1 MKMASEHRFASF
13 DGQQIAW
20 RELGEG
26 RPVLLIHGLFSHGEM
41 NWLRWKTAQTLADAG
56 FRVILPDLRAHGK
69 SAAPHDAD
77 RYPADVLAQD
87 IEALVA
93 HLGLSDFD
101 LGGYSLG
108 ARTTVR
114 LLARGMRPR
123 RAILAGMGLMGI
135 TGATLRS
142 EFFLGAI
149 ANRDSVERGTPEYMA
164 VQFMKSTGTDPEAV
178 RHVLQV
184 QSKTDAA
191 AFAGFDLPIL
201 VVCGADDQDNGSA
214 PDLAAALP
222 RGTYVEIPGNHMS
235 AVTRPELGATI
246 RDFLLA

>member
-1 MKMASEHRFASF
+1 MASEHAFASF
-13 DGQQIAW
+13 DGERIVW

-26 RPVLLIHGLFSHGEM
+26 RPVILLHGLFSHAEM
-41 NWLRWKTAQTLADAG
+41 NWLRWKTAQTIAEAG

-69 SAAPHDAD
+69 SAAPHDAAA
-77 RYPADVLAQD
+77 YPPDVLAKD

-93 HLGLSDFD
+93 HLGLGAFD

-142 EFFLGAI
+142 EFFLNAI
-149 ANRDSVERGTPEYMA
+149 ANRDRVERGTAEYMA

-184 QSKTDAA
+184 QSRTEPSVLESL
-191 AFAGFDLPIL
+191 DLPIL
-201 VVCGADDQDNGSA
+201 VVCGADDRDNGSA
-214 PDLAAALP
+214 PELAAALP
-222 RGTYVEIPGNHMS
+222 QGRYVEIPGNHMS
-235 AVTRPELGATI
+235 AVTRPELGTAI